1 MAVAPSAQGAT
12 AAGIAPSLEQA
23 RMLADAHDLIPLRFS
38 FIEDCETPVSA
49 FLKLR
54 ALAPEEPA
62 FLLESAD
69 QGQRVGRWSFIG
81 FRPRAVLRWSL
92 SDGGNPYALAAERV
106 ARFQQAPM
114 DDAGA
119 GAGGPGAGGPPFIG
133 GAVGYFGYDLVRTVE
148 PLGDPPGGHDP
159 LGLPDMALMLS
170 DALVVFDHLKHTVT
184 IIANADLQA
193 EPDIERAYE
202 QAARAIGEVRCA
214 LAGPVPRGEAVT
226 GPHSPAREMP
236 TFESNMP
243 RERFEAMVSRIV
255 QYIYAGDAFQV
266 VPSQRW
272 SAPVPVE
279 AFSIYRGLRAV
290 NPSPY
295 MYFLDFGDFQVAG
308 ASPEPLLTV
317 SGRHVSTKP
326 IAGTRPRGAT
336 PEEDRR
342 IAQELLADE
351 KECAEHVMLVDLGR
365 NDLGRVCEY
374 GSVEVDE
381 LMEIE
386 SYSHVMHI
394 VSSVSGTLRAEVGAM
409 DALRSVLP
417 VGTLSGAPKVR
428 AMQIIDELEP
438 VKRGGYGG
446 AIGYLSYAG
455 DLDTAVHIRTV
466 VVKDGVAHV
475 QAGGGTV
482 ADAKP
487 ENEYEESVAK
497 SRAVM
502 RAVELACEQ
511 PDWA

>member
-1 MAVAPSAQGAT
+1 MTVAAEVAPEALAVR
-12 AAGIAPSLEQA
+12 PSLEQA
-23 RMLADAHDLIPLRFS
+23 RALAAKHNLIALRHS

-54 ALAPEEPA
+54 ELAPGEPA

-69 QGQRVGRWSFIG
+69 QGQRVGRFSFIG
-81 FRPRAVLRWSL
+81 FRPRAVLRWMQG
-92 SDGGNPYALAAERV
+92 DGGDPYALAQEFV
-106 ARFQQAPM
+106 ARSSQAPM
-114 DDAGA
+114 DDA
-119 GAGGPGAGGPPFIG
+119 PPFTG
-133 GAVGYFGYDLVRTVE
+133 GAVGFFAYDLVRTVE
-148 PLGDPPGGHDP
+148 PLGEPGPDP
-159 LGLPDMALMLS
+159 LELPDMALMLS
-170 DALVVFDHLKHTVT
+170 DVLVVFDHLRHTVT
-184 IIANADLQA
+184 ILANADLSI
-193 EPDIERAYE
+193 EPDVERAYG
-202 QAARAIGEVRCA
+202 AAVRTIAEVRTQ
-214 LAGPVPRGEAVT
+214 LAGPVPRATREDV
-226 GPHSPAREMP
+226 AREVP
-236 TFESNMP
+236 QFRSNMP
-243 RERFEAMVSRIV
+243 RARFEEIVARIV
-255 QYIYAGDAFQV
+255 EYIRAGDAFQV

-317 SGRHVSTKP
+317 TGRRVSTKP
-326 IAGTRPRGAT
+326 IAGTRARGAT

-351 KECAEHVMLVDLGR
+351 KERAEHVMLVDLGR

-374 GSVEVDE
+374 GSVAVDE

-394 VSSVSGTLRAEVGAM
+394 VSSVSGTLRREVGAM

-417 VGTLSGAPKVR
+417 AGTLSGAPKVR

-446 AIGYLSYAG
+446 AVGYLSYAG
-455 DLDTAVHIRTV
+455 DLDTAIHIRTV
-466 VVKDGVAHV
+466 VVKDGIAHV

-487 ENEYEESVAK
+487 AYEYEESVAK
-497 SRAVM
+497 TAAAM
-502 RAVELACEQ
+502 RAIELACQQ
-511 PDWA
+511 PDWP